1 MEADTKLVF
10 AIGYS
15 PFSVSRVSTA
25 EGQGA
30 ANRPDEWA
38 DVAAVEH
45 HR

>member
-1 MEADTKLVF
+1 MESDTKLIF

-15 PFSVSRVSTA
+15 PFSVSGVSTA

-38 DVAAVEH
+38 DVAAVGH
-45 HR
+45 LR

>member
-1 MEADTKLVF
+1 MEADTKFIF

-15 PFSVSRVSTA
+15 PFSVSGVSTA

-38 DVAAVEH
+38 NVAAVEH